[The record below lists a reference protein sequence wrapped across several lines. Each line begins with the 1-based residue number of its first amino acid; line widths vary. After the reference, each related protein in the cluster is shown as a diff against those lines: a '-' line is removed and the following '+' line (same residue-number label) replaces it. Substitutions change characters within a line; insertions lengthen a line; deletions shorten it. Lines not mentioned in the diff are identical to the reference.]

1 MAVRLK
7 HRNKINQAKFFHKY
21 SRFINV
27 EGYWNNITKR
37 GISKWRML
45 LYYFKETEVKKMSLY
60 NSQGRRKP
68 KITPKAIL
76 KILLENTIGLYA
88 EAHSDRYNSREE
100 FMGVLYDEIGTDEAE
115 MKELGID
122 LTDIW

>member
-1 MAVRLK
+1 
-7 HRNKINQAKFFHKY
+7 
-21 SRFINV
+21 
-27 EGYWNNITKR
+27 
-37 GISKWRML
+37 
-45 LYYFKETEVKKMSLY
+45 MSLY

-68 KITPKAIL
+68 KITPKARL

-122 LTDIW
+122 LTDRKSVV

>member
-1 MAVRLK
+1 
-7 HRNKINQAKFFHKY
+7 
-21 SRFINV
+21 
-27 EGYWNNITKR
+27 
-37 GISKWRML
+37 
-45 LYYFKETEVKKMSLY
+45 MSLY

-68 KITPKAIL
+68 KITPKARL

-88 EAHSDRYNSREE
+88 EAHSDRYNK
-100 FMGVLYDEIGTDEAE
+100 IGTDEAE